1 LNSILKSDARI
12 IDHSKRGLF
21 AEAKKFVKYLMK
33 NTLLNM
39 RVASLFH
46 NSTKRKI

>member
-12 IDHSKRGLF
+12 IDHPKRGSFL
-21 AEAKKFVKYLMK
+21 EVKEFVKYLIK

-46 NSTKRKI
+46 NSTERKI